1 MHVSKQSQ
9 QFARQLFRLSL
20 ADGQISAERVNSVL
34 AYLNQHPPRQPL
46 AILKH
51 YHRLVAA
58 QLAKNHASVEHA
70 GPISDPTLRLI
81 ESAMTKKYSRPVT
94 ASAQP
99 NPQLLAGLRVRVG
112 SDLYESTVSGQ
123 LATLSASV

>member
-1 MHVSKQSQ
+1 MQVSKQSR

-34 AYLNQHPPRQPL
+34 IYLNQHPPRQPL

-51 YHRLVAA
+51 YHRLVAT

-70 GPISDPTLRLI
+70 GPIADSILHTI
-81 ESAMTKKYSRPVT
+81 ERALTQKYQRPVT
-94 ASAQP
+94 ATAEP
-99 NPQLLAGLRVRVG
+99 NPDLIAGLRITVG
-112 SDLYESTVSGQ
+112 DDVYESSIPSH
-123 LATLSASV
+123 LAALASSV